1 MYAGEEVGEDEE
13 VRRVRIEER
22 EGRRGG
28 VDEPFL
34 RQFLL
39 SLGWVTCTSFYPD
52 ESGRGGK

>member
-1 MYAGEEVGEDEE
+1 MYDGEEVGEDEE

-34 RQFLL
+34 R
-39 SLGWVTCTSFYPD
+39 
-52 ESGRGGK
+52 

>member
-1 MYAGEEVGEDEE
+1 MYAGEEVGGDEE

-34 RQFLL
+34 WQFLVKFGLGYLYVFL
-39 SLGWVTCTSFYPD
+39 SFLLLFF
-52 ESGRGGK
+52 R

>member
-1 MYAGEEVGEDEE
+1 MYAGEEVGEDE

-34 RQFLL
+34 
-39 SLGWVTCTSFYPD
+39 W
-52 ESGRGGK
+52 